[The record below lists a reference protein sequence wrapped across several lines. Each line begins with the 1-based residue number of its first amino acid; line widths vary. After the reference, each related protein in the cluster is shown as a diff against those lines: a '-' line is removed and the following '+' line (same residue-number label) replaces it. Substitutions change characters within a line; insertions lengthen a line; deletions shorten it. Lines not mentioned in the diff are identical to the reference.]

1 VVAAFCIAA
10 TTNRLFYSGHSER
23 TGMIRNLFAAI
34 ITAMLG
40 ACATA
45 TPVPEHTLFVGE
57 VVAIAESHS
66 GADGF
71 DYQGEFLRFP
81 QELFEACGVSRA
93 ADRGVDLALL
103 RYSYYWHNGGAPVHE
118 NLRWYPIRSGVE
130 LSPGNLVEVD
140 LMVGAQGPDSRCPWV
155 SRKLAEDL
163 AGAGCQYLSAPQ
175 GGIRQTLSLI
185 SPIGGPGSA
194 SLDCPA
200 LLDAGWRRQAF
211 GLYGSHA
218 LVRDPGA
225 SPAPT
230 SETFS
235 RP

>member
-1 VVAAFCIAA
+1 M
-10 TTNRLFYSGHSER
+10 N
-23 TGMIRNLFAAI
+23 RNLLPAI
-34 ITAMLG
+34 MTAVLG

-66 GADGF
+66 SAGGI
-71 DYQGEFLRFP
+71 DYQGDFLRFP
-81 QELFEACGVSRA
+81 KELFEACGVSRA
-93 ADRGVDLALL
+93 ADGGVGLALL
-103 RYSYYWHNGGAPVHE
+103 RYSYYWHNGGAPVRE

-140 LMVGAQGPDSRCPWV
+140 LTVGAQGPDSRCPWV

-194 SLDCPA
+194 SLDCPM
-200 LLDAGWRRQAF
+200 LLASGWQAKQF
-211 GLYGSHA
+211 GLYGAQA
-218 LVRDPGA
+218 LVKSPDPG
-225 SPAPT
+225 
-230 SETFS
+230 
-235 RP
+235 R